1 MTADEVLETMKAYF
15 AGKQPPEVMDRFAS
29 TMPTALLTESL
40 DIIDFVVYLDE
51 AFGKE
56 INLTELGGAIT
67 NKTFGQLAEEM
78 SVWLETA

>member
-15 AGKQPPEVMDRFAS
+15 AGKQPPEVMDRFS
-29 TMPTALLTESL
+29 ILMPTSLLTESL

>member
-15 AGKQPPEVMDRFAS
+15 AGKQPPEVMDRFP
-29 TMPTALLTESL
+29 TLMPTALLTESL